1 MALEFLNLYLKL
13 LVRFSILHMLIGGL
27 YLYEWPLCL
36 LFSLQC
42 LSLFTVH
49 KRSLHMRDLNQL
61 YILTVNII
69 SYFLQGFIYCYF
81 GGDMLILCNQICQ
94 YFSL

>member
-1 MALEFLNLYLKL
+1 
-13 LVRFSILHMLIGGL
+13 
-27 YLYEWPLCL
+27 
-36 LFSLQC
+36 
-42 LSLFTVH
+42 
-49 KRSLHMRDLNQL
+49 MRDLNQL